1 MQLSLKELEHI
12 KAALYIHKK
21 TFSKFE
27 ITHLYRKIQT
37 FYNNELEKVK
47 VNVSIE
53 DKAKE
58 KIISANKLYNNM
70 KGAFDERKGQ
80 TLE

>member
-12 KAALYIHKK
+12 KVALYTLKK
-21 TFSKFE
+21 TFSSFE
-27 ITHLYRKIQT
+27 VNGLYGKIKD
-37 FYNNELEKVK
+37 FYNKELERVK

-58 KIISANKLYNNM
+58 KIISANKIYNNM
-70 KGAFDERKGQ
+70 KGAFSERK
-80 TLE
+80 E

>member
-27 ITHLYRKIQT
+27 ITHLYKKIRT

-70 KGAFDERKGQ
+70 KGAFDERKEQ
-80 TLE
+80 TLG

>member
-12 KAALYIHKK
+12 KIALYTHKK
-21 TFSKFE
+21 TFSSFE
-27 ITHLYRKIQT
+27 VNGLYRKIKD
-37 FYNNELEKVK
+37 FYNKELERVK

-70 KGAFDERKGQ
+70 KGAFSERK
-80 TLE
+80 E